1 MGFLPRAA
9 WHRRQSARAFWKA
22 GYLVRRSCPRFVRL
36 CDDLRGGRSGGTF
49 PLGFSGIPWTWR
61 DAPRPGDGSG
71 SDPPAVR
78 LKVRRAPRLLWTRRA
93 SRPTTRPDPPS
104 PSSPTVSTP
113 PDTPTRPP
121 PAPTP
126 RPGTCRAPRGAS
138 EWSLPVS
145 FYSRRSPRKPRTIYS
160 SLQLAALHRR
170 FQRTQ
175 YLALPERAELAAEL
189 GLTQTQVKIWFQN
202 KRSKYKKV
210 LMHGPCGPEGEHLQ
224 ATQFWDAPA
233 HSGGYV
239 GSFGP
244 WYPAHQHPDP
254 GPRPHM
260 M

>member
-1 MGFLPRAA
+1 MDSTSFAPDDPSRSAFSEFAHGFHPAGHPYPA
-9 WHRRQSARAFWKA
+9 PASAHTPA
-22 GYLVRRSCPRFVRL
+22 GYLPCPAGSVRVEP
-36 CDDLRGGRSGGTF
+36 SG
-49 PLGFSGIPWTWR
+49 P
-61 DAPRPGDGSG
+61 DGDG
-71 SDPPAVR
+71 D
-78 LKVRRAPRLLWTRRA
+78 
-93 SRPTTRPDPPS
+93 
-104 PSSPTVSTP
+104 
-113 PDTPTRPP
+113 
-121 PAPTP
+121 
-126 RPGTCRAPRGAS
+126 GAAGD
-138 EWSLPVS
+138 
-145 FYSRRSPRKPRTIYS
+145 RKPRKPRTIYS